1 MLCYD
6 YCSIMRQLT
15 NNDRILKDRRR
26 DLRAR
31 STDAERLLWQK
42 LRGRQVCNLKFLRQF
57 SVGPYILDFY
67 CPEKKIA
74 IELDGSQHTTEQ
86 GVAYDVERTAYL
98 TGKDVKVM
106 RFWNNEVLTN
116 VDGVVMKV
124 LEVVKPNSF

>member
-1 MLCYD
+1 
-6 YCSIMRQLT
+6 MRQLT

-42 LRGRQVCNLKFLRQF
+42 LRGRQVCNLKFFRQF

>member
-1 MLCYD
+1 
-6 YCSIMRQLT
+6 MRQLT
-15 NNDRILKDRRR
+15 NNDHILKDRRR

-42 LRGRQVCNLKFLRQF
+42 LRGRQVCNLKFFRQF

>member
-1 MLCYD
+1 
-6 YCSIMRQLT
+6 MRQLT

-31 STDAERLLWQK
+31 STDTERLLWQK
-42 LRGRQVCNLKFLRQF
+42 LRGRQVCNLKFFRQF

-86 GVAYDVERTAYL
+86 GVAYDVERNAYL

>member
-1 MLCYD
+1 
-6 YCSIMRQLT
+6 MRQLT

-42 LRGRQVCNLKFLRQF
+42 LRGRQVCNLKFFRQF
-57 SVGPYILDFY
+57 SIGPYILDFY